1 MLLLVIA
8 YKLTLVIGINT
19 QNKILY
25 RVIFFEIK
33 FYLYCFLLKFKK
45 YSYD

>member
-8 YKLTLVIGINT
+8 YTLTLVIGINT

-25 RVIFFEIK
+25 MVIFFRNKISLILLLIK
-33 FYLYCFLLKFKK
+33 F
-45 YSYD
+45 